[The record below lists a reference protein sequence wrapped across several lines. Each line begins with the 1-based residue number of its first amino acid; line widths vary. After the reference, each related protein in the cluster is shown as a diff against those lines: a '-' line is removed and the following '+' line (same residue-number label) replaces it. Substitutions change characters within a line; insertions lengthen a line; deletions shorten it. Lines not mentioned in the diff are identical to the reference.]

1 VLDCLKPMTH
11 KRLIEKELEGFG
23 IRLNKTPPAI
33 NFRKKD
39 KGGINF
45 TSMVPDPQLDLEGQ
59 CQGSLP
65 LLSPQRP
72 CLLAAHAEGSG
83 RAAPG

>member
-1 VLDCLKPMTH
+1 MLDCLKPMTH

-45 TSMVPDPQLDLEGQ
+45 TSTVADPQLDLEGD
-59 CQGSLP
+59 CQE
-65 LLSPQRP
+65 P
-72 CLLAAHAEGSG
+72 CY
-83 RAAPG
+83 R